1 MRLPEISK
9 TIQVPDNV
17 DVSLEG
23 KKVYVK
29 GANGSLTRDFSFVTI
44 AIEGEGKKVN
54 VKGAKGSLTRDFSFV
69 PIAIEGEGK
78 NIRVWAKWPR
88 KKEAALVGTIYSH
101 IQNMITGVTKGYSYK
116 LKIVFSHFP
125 ISVKVQDKSILIE
138 NFTGERRARRVKIIG
153 DVKVKIEPD
162 DIIVEG
168 VNLEDVSQTAANIEQ
183 ATRVRRKDPRV
194 FLDGIYVYERN
205 EGVA

>member
-17 DVSLEG
+17 DVQMDG
-23 KKVYVK
+23 KKISFK
-29 GANGSLTRDFSFVTI
+29 GD
-44 AIEGEGKKVN
+44 
-54 VKGAKGSLTRDFSFV
+54 KGSLTRDFSFA

-78 NIRVWAKWPR
+78 TIRVWAKWPR
-88 KKEAALVGTIYSH
+88 KKEAALVGTISSH

-125 ISVKVQDKSILIE
+125 ISVKLQGKEILIE
-138 NFTGERRARRVKIIG
+138 NFTGERRDRRVKTLG
-153 DVKVKIEPD
+153 DVKIKIEPD

-168 VNLEDVSQTAANIEQ
+168 ANLEDVSQTAANIEQ

-205 EGVA
+205 EGVT

>member
-1 MRLPEISK
+1 M
-9 TIQVPDNV
+9 D
-17 DVSLEG
+17 G
-23 KKVYVK
+23 KKI
-29 GANGSLTRDFSFVTI
+29 SF
-44 AIEGEGKKVN
+44 
-54 VKGAKGSLTRDFSFV
+54 KGAKGSLTRDFSFAPV
-69 PIAIEGEGK
+69 AIEGEGK

-88 KKEAALVGTIYSH
+88 KKEAALVGTVYSH

-125 ISVKVQDKSILIE
+125 ISVKVQDKTVLIE
-138 NFTGERRARRVKIIG
+138 NFTGERRPRRVKTLG
-153 DVKVKIEPD
+153 DVKIKVEAED
-162 DIIVEG
+162 VIVEG

-205 EGVA
+205 EGFV

>member
-1 MRLPEISK
+1 MRLPEVSK

-23 KKVYVK
+23 KKI
-29 GANGSLTRDFSFVTI
+29 S
-44 AIEGEGKKVN
+44 
-54 VKGAKGSLTRDFSFV
+54 VKGAKGSLTRDFSFA

-78 NIRVWAKWPR
+78 NIRLWAKWPR

-125 ISVKVQDKSILIE
+125 ISVKVQDKSVLIE

-153 DVKVKIEPD
+153 DVKVKIEPE

-194 FLDGIYVYERN
+194 FLDGIYVYEKN